1 MALAPHPF
9 TLRQLQY
16 VVAVADERSFRRA
29 AERCGVSQPS
39 LSAQLAQLEDAFGA
53 RLFERARKP
62 LILTAAGA
70 DVVERARRIL
80 LSADDLLVAAKRAAD
95 PLAGTIRIGV
105 IPTIS
110 PYLLPRVAPAL
121 RKRFPRLTIAWVED
135 KTDALVSRLTQGALE
150 AAIVAV
156 EADIGD
162 VVCEVIAKDPFVVV
176 APRGHDLAA
185 KTSPVASS
193 ALRGEELLLLEEGHC
208 FRRQALDVC
217 SAARARESEFR
228 ATSLSTLV
236 QMVAAGV
243 GVTLLPRLAVPTE
256 ARRASLRVRPLASSG
271 VAHRTIGMIWRKRS
285 PLEGALR
292 EITGAVRAAYPE
304 NGL

>member
-53 RLFERARKP
+53 RL
-62 LILTAAGA
+62 
-70 DVVERARRIL
+70 D
-80 LSADDLLVAAKRAAD
+80 
-95 PLAGTIRIGV
+95 
-105 IPTIS
+105 
-110 PYLLPRVAPAL
+110 
-121 RKRFPRLTIAWVED
+121 
-135 KTDALVSRLTQGALE
+135 
-150 AAIVAV
+150 
-156 EADIGD
+156 
-162 VVCEVIAKDPFVVV
+162 
-176 APRGHDLAA
+176 
-185 KTSPVASS
+185 
-193 ALRGEELLLLEEGHC
+193 EGHC
-208 FRRQALDVC
+208 FRRQALEVC
-217 SAARARESEFR
+217 GAARARESEFR

-236 QMVAAGV
+236 QMVASGA

-256 ARRASLRVRPLASSG
+256 ARRAGLRVRPLASSG
-271 VAHRTIGMIWRKRS
+271 AHRTVGMIWRRRS